1 LIVPKRQ
8 QPPSRARWAA
18 QHPTIGVHCDRETYE
33 KALALRQRHG
43 LSFGQQFKQ
52 ALDLVEKDL
61 EAVRARGY
69 AEGLEA
75 GRRAGWTHALTVYR
89 LTYPCSMCQV
99 PISIEVGSEEAKV
112 ATAAVAAEGWAH
124 DECLKRAQ

>member
-1 LIVPKRQ
+1 MPKRQ

-52 ALDLVEKDL
+52 ALGLLEKDL
-61 EAVRARGY
+61 DTVRTRAY

-75 GRRAGWTHALTVYR
+75 GRRAGWTHARSLYR
-89 LTYPCSMCQV
+89 LTYACSSCQV
-99 PISIEVGSEEAKV
+99 PMDIQVGSEEAKV
-112 ATAAVAAEGWAH
+112 AVAAVVAEGWAH
-124 DECLKRAQ
+124 DECLRRAQ